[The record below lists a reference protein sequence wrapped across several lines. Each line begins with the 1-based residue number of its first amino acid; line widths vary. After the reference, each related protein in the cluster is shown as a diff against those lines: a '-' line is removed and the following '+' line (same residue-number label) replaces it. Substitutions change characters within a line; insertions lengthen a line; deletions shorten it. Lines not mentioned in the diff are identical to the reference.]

1 MLDLV
6 NTGRFV
12 SANMHGVLQNF
23 GISGSVPWIGVGWG
37 GRIRICL
44 GLFLRHYET
53 QNEILY
59 N

>member
-37 GRIRICL
+37 GE
-44 GLFLRHYET
+44 FEFV
-53 QNEILY
+53 
-59 N
+59 